1 MASGNTLAGQPG
13 RDIATLRTICHAEKI
28 AQNSSPWYVL
38 QRRVS
43 IYLTWLLL
51 RTGLKP
57 NHVTLISVGL
67 ALLGGILLATRS
79 AGLSLVGAL
88 AFVAH
93 QLFDKADGD
102 IARFRKT
109 YSIVGV
115 YLDELGHAVA
125 FAGIFVGLGLHIAW
139 RTPGG
144 NALVAVLLTS
154 TLGALAMVL
163 SRQHKSVG
171 FLLYAQNVLT
181 HPELIPSSRAGGWRS
196 ALTRDAVHHSR
207 RSVGATRGLIVR
219 VSDLALQLSDFS
231 VLVLLV
237 LVGTILEVAGGS
249 DLFLRGVLFGEAA
262 LQCVVFVTVVAV
274 NATVNVESEVARL
287 DALVKGRD
295 NLEASR

>member
-1 MASGNTLAGQPG
+1 MVLAGQPG
-13 RDIATLRTICHAEKI
+13 RDIATLRRICHADKV

-51 RTGLKP
+51 RTGLNP

-67 ALLGGILLATRS
+67 GLLGGVLLAMRP
-79 AGLSLVGAL
+79 AELSLAGAL

-93 QLFDKADGD
+93 QLFDKVDGD

-115 YLDELGHAVA
+115 YLDELGHGVA

-144 NALVAVLLTS
+144 EALTAVLLTS

-163 SRQHKSVG
+163 CRQHKSVG

-181 HPELIPSSRAGGWRS
+181 HPELIPRRRADGWSR
-196 ALTRDAVHHSR
+196 ALTRDAIHRSR
-207 RSVGATRGLIVR
+207 RSVGATRDLIVR
-219 VSDLALQLSDFS
+219 MGDLALQSSDFS
-231 VLVLLV
+231 VMVVLV
-237 LVGTILEVAGGS
+237 LVGTILELATGS
-249 DLFLRGVLFGEAA
+249 DAFLRGLLFGEAA
-262 LQCVVFVTVVAV
+262 LQGAVFVTVVAL
-274 NATVNVESEVARL
+274 NATVNVESEVMRL
-287 DALVKGRD
+287 DALVNRRD
-295 NLEASR
+295 NSEASQ

>member
-1 MASGNTLAGQPG
+1 MHEPV
-13 RDIATLRTICHAEKI
+13 RDIATLRTICHADKV

-38 QRRVS
+38 QRRGS

-51 RTGLKP
+51 HTGLKP

-67 ALLGGILLATRS
+67 GLLGGILLAMRP
-79 AGLSLVGAL
+79 AELSLAGAL

-93 QLFDKADGD
+93 QLFDKVDGD

-109 YSIVGV
+109 YSIVGI

-144 NALVAVLLTS
+144 ETLVAVLLTS

-181 HPELIPSSRAGGWRS
+181 HPELVPHGRADGWSS
-196 ALTRDAVHHSR
+196 ALTRDAIHRGR
-207 RSVGATRGLIVR
+207 RSIGATRDLIVR
-219 VSDLALQLSDFS
+219 MGDLALQLSDFS
-231 VLVLLV
+231 VMVVLV
-237 LVGTILEVAGGS
+237 LVGAILEVAGGS
-249 DLFLRGVLFGEAA
+249 DAFLRGVLFGEAA
-262 LQCVVFVTVVAV
+262 LQVAVFVIVVAV
-274 NATVNVESEVARL
+274 NATVNVESEVTRL

-295 NLEASR
+295 NSEAHR

>member
-1 MASGNTLAGQPG
+1 MSLAGPPA
-13 RDIATLRTICHAEKI
+13 RDIATLRRICHADKV

-51 RTGLKP
+51 RTSLKP
-57 NHVTLISVGL
+57 NQVTLISVGL
-67 ALLGGILLATRS
+67 GLLGGVLLAARP
-79 AGLSLVGAL
+79 AELALLGAL

-102 IARFRKT
+102 IARFRGT

-125 FAGIFVGLGLHIAW
+125 FSGIFVGLGLHIAW
-139 RTPGG
+139 RTPGAE
-144 NALVAVLLTS
+144 ALVAVLLTS

-171 FLLYAQNVLT
+171 FLLYAQNVLM
-181 HPELIPSSRAGGWRS
+181 HPELVPRRRADAWSS
-196 ALTRDAVHHSR
+196 ALTRDAIHRSR
-207 RSVGATRGLIVR
+207 RSVDATRDVIVR
-219 VSDLALQLSDFS
+219 MGDVALQFSDFS
-231 VLVLLV
+231 VMVVLVLA
-237 LVGTILEVAGGS
+237 GTILELARGS
-249 DLFLRGVLFGEAA
+249 DAFLRGVLFGEAA
-262 LQCVVFVTVVAV
+262 LQIAVFVGLVAL
-274 NATVNVESEVARL
+274 NATVNVESEVTRL

-295 NLEASR
+295 KSEAHQ

>member
-1 MASGNTLAGQPG
+1 
-13 RDIATLRTICHAEKI
+13 LRTICHAEKI

-57 NHVTLISVGL
+57 NQVTLISVGL
-67 ALLGGILLATRS
+67 ALLGGVLLATRS
-79 AGLSLVGAL
+79 AELALAGAL

-144 NALVAVLLTS
+144 EALVAVLLTS
-154 TLGALAMVL
+154 SLGALAMVL

-181 HPELIPSSRAGGWRS
+181 HPELIPRSRAGGWRS
-196 ALTRDAVHHSR
+196 ALTRDAVHDSR
-207 RSVGATRGLIVR
+207 KSVGATRGLIVR
-219 VSDLALQLSDFS
+219 MSDLALQLSDFS

-237 LVGTILEVAGGS
+237 LVGTILEVATGGEA
-249 DLFLRGVLFGEAA
+249 FLRCVLFGEAA
-262 LQCVVFVTVVAV
+262 LQGVVFVTVVVV
-274 NATVNVESEVARL
+274 NATANVESEVARL
-287 DALVKGRD
+287 DALVKERD

>member
-1 MASGNTLAGQPG
+1 MGLGG
-13 RDIATLRTICHAEKI
+13 RPVGDIATLRTICHAEKI

-51 RTGLKP
+51 HTGLKP
-57 NHVTLISVGL
+57 NQVTLISVGL

-79 AGLSLVGAL
+79 AELALVGAL

-144 NALVAVLLTS
+144 EALVAVLLTS

-181 HPELIPSSRAGGWRS
+181 QPELIPRSRAGGWRS

-207 RSVGATRGLIVR
+207 SVGATRDLIVR
-219 VSDLALQLSDFS
+219 MGDVALQLSDFS
-231 VLVLLV
+231 VLVMLV
-237 LVGTILEVAGGS
+237 LVGTILEVATGS
-249 DLFLRGVLFGEAA
+249 DALLRGVLFGEAA
-262 LQCVVFVTVVAV
+262 LQGVVFGTVVVV
-274 NATVNVESEVARL
+274 NATANVESEVARL

>member
-1 MASGNTLAGQPG
+1 MTSTRQPV
-13 RDIATLRTICHAEKI
+13 RDIATLRTICHADKI

-51 RTGLKP
+51 HTGLEA

-67 ALLGGILLATRS
+67 ALLGGVLLAMRP
-79 AGLSLVGAL
+79 AELALAGAL

-109 YSIVGV
+109 YSIVGI

-144 NALVAVLLTS
+144 GALVAVLLTS

-181 HPELIPSSRAGGWRS
+181 HPELVPRIRAGGWRS
-196 ALTRDAVHHSR
+196 AITRDAVHDSR
-207 RSVGATRGLIVR
+207 RSVGATRDLIVR
-219 VSDLALQLSDFS
+219 VGDLALQLSDFS
-231 VLVLLV
+231 VLVVLV
-237 LVGTILEVAGGS
+237 LVGTILEVAMGS
-249 DLFLRGVLFGEAA
+249 NAFLRGVLFGEAA
-262 LQCVVFVTVVAV
+262 LQGLVFVTVVAV